1 MTDYAYKSA
10 SAFIGKKIRALE
22 LSGYCVRLTCADSTV
37 LEYEA
42 FDGGASCWCVKLP
55 DGRVVT

>member
-1 MTDYAYKSA
+1 MTDYAYRSA
-10 SAFIGKKIRALE
+10 NAFVGKKIRALE
-22 LSGYCVRLTCADSTV
+22 LSGYHVRLTCTDDTV

-42 FDGGASCWCVKLP
+42 SDGGYSCWTVKLP